1 MNILAAFW
9 KRGWILCHFWHYQ
22 KWVRKVQNFTH
33 AFLFFVLKMD
43 DYSRGKKGWARTALP
58 WVGQELGIITVN
70 NVLWNFI
77 IACWDTPCRFR
88 FPQNYPLDHDSFA
101 SYLVVTLGK
110 NLILLS
116 IEILREKNI
125 ILRKTI
131 SNLVLLLII
140 NCCLGSKWL
149 ALETGN
155 TYHWLE
161 SGWW

>member
-58 WVGQELGIITVN
+58 WVGQELGIITAN

-101 SYLVVTLGK
+101 YLVVTLGK

-116 IEILREKNI
+116 IEILQEKNI